1 VRPSILAAAI
11 TLSSASALA
20 QRADEPPSP
29 SRPDPRVTLG
39 PDASDA
45 PTRAITIFDGV
56 AASVATTIIAVPT
69 SVGLAN
75 AMTQLSPDLLGG
87 GIPALLWLGL
97 APPFAAH
104 GLAALAMNLHEP
116 GHYNLWP
123 TIFATMGAHW
133 GALAV
138 GAVSGVW
145 LENITSMTLFTVVEA
160 VLLPAVAVTASWATR
175 RPPQRASAART
186 TARAAM
192 PSTAFDRAPLF
203 RATLDARRAF
213 NADAPTAALTVPVFS
228 GSF

>member
-1 VRPSILAAAI
+1 MILAAAI

-29 SRPDPRVTLG
+29 ARPDPRVTLD
-39 PDASDA
+39 PADSAA
-45 PTRAITIFDGV
+45 PTRALTIVDGV
-56 AASVATTIIAVPT
+56 AASVAATIIAVPT

-87 GIPALLWLGL
+87 GVPALLWLGL

-116 GHYNLWP
+116 GRYNLWP
-123 TIFATMGAHW
+123 TIFATMGVHW

-145 LENITSMTLFTVVEA
+145 LENATSMTLFTVAEA
-160 VLLPAVAVTASWATR
+160 VLLPAVAVTLSWATR
-175 RPPQRASAART
+175 RAPRRTLGARA
-186 TARAAM
+186 TARRAPM
-192 PSTAFDRAPLF
+192 PFVAVDRAPLF